1 MNAHMRLAA
10 LVVVGCARLGA
21 AQPAREGENVTAL
34 LRPAATPL
42 PFLVVPFASG
52 TAGDVPTP
60 ARPDPI
66 TEVASPAPCA
76 LTGTTAGASA
86 AILRDQLLRQ
96 VGTLTAL
103 AQSTRP
109 DSKGLKAPVACL
121 EAIATAL
128 SQHVAADE
136 RRDTAPRPQTEAK
149 QPDLGLDAI
158 QTDLSQVKLWEL
170 IVLVSIVLL
179 LLLSLTDLVKRRRNA
194 PPAKCAGDGAADVG
208 MKNQIVEIYKT
219 VVGDKATG
227 APGLHDCF
235 QALAGPI
242 ASSNKSTATIG
253 AASEEVPGRLGQI
266 EREVSTTEQPD
277 DLRTPLTDIE
287 GWFHQFV
294 SAPHPQQEF
303 EVLDALWLDFLQRDG
318 ELGAAYYGGAAE
330 FGRTAE
336 AEDDKSLTDALKKL
350 PTELKS
356 HPELSASCGRAVAEL
371 RRCDAD
377 RKQLAQV
384 ARDLKQMRDW
394 ALGRQE
400 ASRAEGASPTTTLAA
415 APVSLARLRAHQ
427 IFMQAL
433 MDPARVGRLRD
444 FALDRWVRGEFL
456 VFADRFFREYEE
468 ASSGSGS
475 LGAPVLAQVHGH
487 VVKALKRAGL
497 EPIRVEWGRTAF
509 DAKCHMVRSRD
520 RELSRPDGVVLRVL
534 KTGFVDQ
541 HGQVTPAEVVVNK
554 H

>member
-10 LVVVGCARLGA
+10 LVVVGCALLA
-21 AQPAREGENVTAL
+21 SAQRAPEGECPAAL
-34 LRPAATPL
+34 LRPAAISL
-42 PFLVVPFASG
+42 PFRVVPSATD
-52 TAGDVPTP
+52 TAGDVPP
-60 ARPDPI
+60 LPRADSI
-66 TEVASPAPCA
+66 TGVASPAPCA
-76 LTGTTAGASA
+76 LTEKAAGASA
-86 AILRDQLLRQ
+86 AILRDQLLLQ

-103 AQSTRP
+103 AQATRA
-109 DSKGLKAPVACL
+109 DSKGLKASVACL
-121 EAIATAL
+121 QAIATAL
-128 SQHVAADE
+128 SQYVGADE
-136 RRDTAPRPQTEAK
+136 QRDTTPRPQTDAK
-149 QPDLGLDAI
+149 QPDLRLDAI
-158 QTDLSQVKLWEL
+158 QGDLGQVKLWQL
-170 IVLVSIVLL
+170 TVLVSIVLL
-179 LLLSLTDLVKRRRNA
+179 LLLSLTDVVNRRRNV
-194 PPAKCAGDGAADVG
+194 PPAKSAGEGVADVG

-227 APGLHDCF
+227 TLGLHDGF
-235 QALAGPI
+235 QALAGAI
-242 ASSNKSTATIG
+242 ASSNTSTGTIG
-253 AASEEVPGRLGQI
+253 AASEEVPGRLAQI
-266 EREVSTTEQPD
+266 ERTVSATEPPGD
-277 DLRTPLTDIE
+277 PSTALADIE
-287 GWFHQFV
+287 KRFHQFM
-294 SAPHPQQEF
+294 SAPRPQQEF

-318 ELGAAYYGGAAE
+318 ELGAAYYGNAAE
-330 FGRTAE
+330 LGRGAE
-336 AEDDKSLTDALKKL
+336 FEDDRSLTDTLKKL
-350 PTELKS
+350 PIELKC
-356 HPELSASCGRAVAEL
+356 HPELSVLCGRAVAEL

-394 ALGRQE
+394 MLGQQE
-400 ASRAEGASPTTTLAA
+400 ASRAGGATPTATLEA
-415 APVSLARLRAHQ
+415 APVSVARLRAHQ

-468 ASSGSGS
+468 ASAGSGS

-487 VVKALKRAGL
+487 IVKALKRAGL

-509 DAKCHMVRSRD
+509 EAKYHMVRSRD